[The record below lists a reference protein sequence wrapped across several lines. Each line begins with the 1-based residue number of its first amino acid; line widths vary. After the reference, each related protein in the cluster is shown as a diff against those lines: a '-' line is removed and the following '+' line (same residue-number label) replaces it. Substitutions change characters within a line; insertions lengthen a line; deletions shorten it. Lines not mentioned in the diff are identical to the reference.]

1 MGKVHAFHGAER
13 KSGVTMLSQS
23 VAEYIAKAFPESEV
37 LFVSLSGRSNIQ
49 YLQEK
54 MPSIDS
60 YRSRMESGIP
70 LSKEDLQK
78 TTYLDN
84 LYIISGLQQ
93 EAEARFY
100 MPELAQRLL
109 SDLRNEFDVIIADT
123 GSELDNGL
131 AVGCLS
137 TAEKIYLLLSQNE
150 ADLRRYELL
159 MPLYRRMQIEFSGI
173 VVNKFLERDPYSR
186 SYLKKRLDMREKEL
200 YFVRMASEA
209 RRAEMEYRTLLQMEN
224 GYARDI
230 EAVAAAIAEASG
242 IESKNEKRKS
252 RWKRFT

>member
-84 LYIISGLQQ
+84 LYIISGIQQ

-150 ADLRRYELL
+150 ADLRR
-159 MPLYRRMQIEFSGI
+159 
-173 VVNKFLERDPYSR
+173 
-186 SYLKKRLDMREKEL
+186 
-200 YFVRMASEA
+200 
-209 RRAEMEYRTLLQMEN
+209 
-224 GYARDI
+224 
-230 EAVAAAIAEASG
+230 
-242 IESKNEKRKS
+242 
-252 RWKRFT
+252 